1 MIPDAVCADRGIV
14 AWRWSQKPAA
24 ADQLRQFS
32 RFCIDVDD
40 HVRQIVADVTGSD
53 LPRIGSWTGSDGRRV
68 ARYELPSACRA
79 TPNSVR
85 EDIHLWLGLEGESAA
100 VLAQIPADLP
110 LLRELIQASDS
121 LFSDEAAKLDW
132 PDAVL
137 DSGRAIQS
145 ALGQYLEF
153 INQVYDELRPSTRAW
168 EGRLRDVA
176 ACSVR
181 RLTARWR
188 RIATVD
194 APPMALVVKLAR
206 RLPPLLE
213 AICGRPRRVLR
224 RERVATPVGQIQE
237 IDTACLRWISQQ
249 PGRTLVEKAGHKQQ
263 LQSVRRFEDANTL
276 ENRVVRDVLVRCIT
290 AGRRYLLDNQ
300 RFSSH
305 ERLLLV
311 RRFVTQCR
319 RLLQDSPIGGVHPL
333 TVVPQPNYVL
343 QYDPNYHRIW
353 TAYQHL
359 LRRERQ
365 EDSLWRW
372 RERTWAEM
380 CWIGVVTALQQVCQR
395 SPASRGECY
404 FQDEHMAGRFMDTR
418 TIPGDWWFEGQARNA
433 VVQLVPDFATSDYLG
448 PNSQI
453 NSLCPDFLLGVRSPD
468 PHTDSRRYIGFWT
481 LTSLARPTD
490 QAKRLGESLS
500 EDLHR
505 LDCQVPVSGC
515 ILVAH
520 DDPAKQSVMRV
531 NGAGGAVFIATLPQN
546 LWTAQT
552 SLEQLVLALLVCP

>member
-1 MIPDAVCADRGIV
+1 MISDAAHVDLRVV
-14 AWRWSQKPAA
+14 AFRWSQKLAT
-24 ADQLRQFS
+24 ADQLRLFS

-40 HVRQIVADVTGSD
+40 HVLQIVADVTGSD
-53 LPRIGSWTGSDGRRV
+53 LPCIGSWARSDERRI

-79 TPNSVR
+79 TPDSER

-100 VLAQIPADLP
+100 LLAQVPADLP
-110 LLRELIQASDS
+110 LLRELIRAGDS

-132 PDAVL
+132 PNAVL

-176 ACSVR
+176 ACSVS

-213 AICGRPRRVLR
+213 AICGKPRRVLR
-224 RERVATPVGQIQE
+224 RERVATPVAQIQE

-276 ENRVVRDVLVRCIT
+276 ENRVVRDVLVRCIG
-290 AGRRYLLDNQ
+290 AGRRYVLDNQ
-300 RFSSH
+300 RFSGH

-311 RRFVTQCR
+311 RRFVAQCR

-353 TAYQHL
+353 TAYKHL

-380 CWIGVVTALQQVCQR
+380 CWIGVVSALQQVCQR

-404 FQDEHMAGRFMDTR
+404 FRDEHMAGRFMDTR
-418 TIPGDWWFEGQARNA
+418 TIPGDWWFETQNRKA
-433 VVQLVPDFATSDYLG
+433 VVQLVPDFATGDYLG
-448 PNSQI
+448 RNSQI
-453 NSLCPDFLLGVRSPD
+453 NSLCPDFMLGVRSPD
-468 PHTDSRRYIGFWT
+468 SHSNSTRIIGFWT
-481 LTSLARPTD
+481 LTSVANPAD
-490 QAKRLGESLS
+490 QLRRLGESLS
-500 EDLHR
+500 ETLHG

-515 ILVAH
+515 ILVGH
-520 DDPAKQSVMRV
+520 DDPTQQSVMRV
-531 NGAGGAVFIATLPQN
+531 NGVDSAVFTANLPLN
-546 LWTAQT
+546 LWTAQV
-552 SLEQLVLALLVCP
+552 SLEKLVLALLDCP